1 MLLGVQIPG
10 IAEED
15 EGVFLVV
22 LSLIGVAL
30 AALVLAAIYFWA
42 TGRQAQRRF
51 EMQLVENR
59 LAPQEQPEP
68 AEQPSARRWGRR
80 GSPVQIWSSAPNRSK
95 SMNESLRGLVCWF
108 FGPVRRRNR
117 ATFPNLRFFIQP
129 RDFPVDGHVWITGCG
144 SMASRCCIE
153 NICPRVG
160 APAAHTA
167 LGLGGNSQ
175 HRRSGSRRLNLCRM
189 GTLRRPHPSFCGLL

>member
-80 GSPVQIWSSAPNRSK
+80 
-95 SMNESLRGLVCWF
+95 
-108 FGPVRRRNR
+108 R
-117 ATFPNLRFFIQP
+117 A
-129 RDFPVDGHVWITGCG
+129 
-144 SMASRCCIE
+144 
-153 NICPRVG
+153 
-160 APAAHTA
+160 
-167 LGLGGNSQ
+167 
-175 HRRSGSRRLNLCRM
+175 
-189 GTLRRPHPSFCGLL
+189 